1 MKNTHLSQTRNY
13 VILKRVSPACVSVQQ
28 LSTLVADF
36 QGTETL

>member
-1 MKNTHLSQTRNY
+1 MGSQLDA
-13 VILKRVSPACVSVQQ
+13 IGPVSVQQ